1 MRKIVAAILALWAA
15 LSCTRTLLDGEYT
28 LTVLSTND
36 VHGTWF
42 DSTYVGNGIR
52 RSLFAVNHYVDSVR
66 AADGSGNVLVI
77 DVGDCLQGDNAAYYY
92 NYVDTVSRHLFPRLV
107 GYMKYDA
114 VVAGNHDIETGH
126 RVYDRVA
133 AQLDKEGVPFLG
145 GNVVRTDGKGSY
157 FPLYKVFKK
166 AGLKV
171 AVLGYENASIKSWLG
186 ESVWSGMDFIPIVD
200 VVQKDVDYVRAKEKP
215 DVVIAAMH
223 SATGKG
229 DGSVLEAEGMDVF
242 NQVKGV
248 DWVLCA
254 HDHVPFVE
262 SRDTC
267 AFINSGSHC
276 RFLGHG
282 KMKIKVEGGKVVSKT
297 FVTDLI
303 PVKAEMADPVMRE
316 AFRKEFLAVKAFTLK
331 DVGVLTDDIVTRES
345 YAGQSA
351 YTNVLHMLNLS
362 CGIADISMAAP
373 LTFNKTVKAGPLVFN
388 DLFTIYPFENQLYVI
403 RMTGEEIRRY
413 LEASYDRWICAPNP
427 HVIRMRSGD
436 NPRTGELR
444 WSFAG
449 TSYNF
454 DSAAGINYDV
464 DVTKP
469 FGSRI
474 IIKSM
479 ADGSPFCLDKTY
491 NVAMTSYRANGGGEL
506 LSEAGVEEDESRIV
520 ARFPEIRNILYD
532 YLIANGTLAP
542 YSFGAIL
549 GSWQFV
555 PEKARKQIAADL
567 QLLFP
572 DKSN

>member
-1 MRKIVAAILALWAA
+1 MRKILTAIIALAAA
-15 LSCTRTLLDGEYT
+15 LSCTRTLRDGEYT

-42 DSTYVGNGIR
+42 DSTYVGTGIR
-52 RSLFAVNHYVDSVR
+52 KSLFAVNHYVDSVR
-66 AADGSGNVLVI
+66 AADGKKNVLLI

-92 NYVDTVSRHLFPRLV
+92 NYVDTVSEHLFPRLI

-126 RVYDRVA
+126 GVYDRVA

-166 AGLKV
+166 SGLKV

-282 KMKIKVEGGKVVSKT
+282 KMHIKVEGGKVVSKT

-316 AFRKEFLAVKAFTLK
+316 AFRKEFIAVKEFTLK
-331 DVGVLTDDIVTRES
+331 EVGVLTDDIVTRES
-345 YAGQSA
+345 YTGQSA

-388 DLFTIYPFENQLYVI
+388 DLFTIYPFENQLYVVK
-403 RMTGEEIRRY
+403 MTGEEIRRY

-427 HVIRMRSGD
+427 HVIKMRAGD

-469 FGSRI
+469 AGNRI

-479 ADGSPFCLDKTY
+479 ADGSPFRLDKTY

-506 LSEAGVEEDESRIV
+506 LSEAGVEEDEARIV

-532 YLIANGTLAP
+532 YLMANGTLNP
-542 YSFGAIL
+542 YSFESIL

-555 PEKARKQIAADL
+555 PEKARKQIAADM

>member
-1 MRKIVAAILALWAA
+1 MRKPVTVILALLVA
-15 LSCTRTLLDGEYT
+15 LSCTRTLRDGEYT

-42 DSTYVGNGIR
+42 DSTYVGSGIR
-52 RSLFAVNHYVDSVR
+52 KSLFAVNTYVDSIR
-66 AADGSGNVLVI
+66 AADGPANVLLL

-92 NYVDTVSRHLFPRLV
+92 NYVDTVSEHLFPRLV
-107 GYMKYDA
+107 GYMGYDA
-114 VVAGNHDIETGH
+114 VIAGNHDIETGH
-126 RVYDRVA
+126 GVYDRVA
-133 AQLDKEGVPFLG
+133 AQLHRRGVPFLG

-171 AVLGYENASIKSWLG
+171 AVLGFENANIKSWLG
-186 ESVWSGMDFIPIVD
+186 ESAWSGMDFLPIVD
-200 VVQKDVDYVRAKEKP
+200 VIQQDVDYVRAKEKP

-254 HDHVPFVE
+254 HDHVPYVE

-276 RFLGHG
+276 RYLGHG
-282 KMKIKVEGGKVVSKT
+282 KMHLKVEGGKVVSRS
-297 FVTDLI
+297 FEAGLI
-303 PVKAEMADPVMRE
+303 PVKAQKADPAMRE
-316 AFRKEFLAVKAFTLK
+316 AFRKEFLAVKEFTLR
-331 DVGVLTDDIVTRES
+331 DVGVLTDDIRTRDS

-362 CGIADISMAAP
+362 CGVADISMAAP
-373 LTFNKTVKAGPLVFN
+373 LTFNKTIKAGPLVFN
-388 DLFTIYPFENQLYVI
+388 DLFTIYPFENQLYV
-403 RMTGEEIRRY
+403 MTMSGEEIRRY

-427 HVIRMRSGD
+427 HVIKIRSGD
-436 NPRTGELR
+436 NPRTGERR
-444 WSFAG
+444 WSFVG

-454 DSAAGINYDV
+454 DSAAGINYQV

-474 IIKSM
+474 IISSM
-479 ADGSPFCLDKTY
+479 ADGSPFRLDKTY
-491 NVAMTSYRANGGGEL
+491 NVAMTSYRANGGGGL
-506 LSEAGVEEDESRIV
+506 LAAAGVEEAESRIV
-520 ARFPEIRNILYD
+520 ARFPEIRIILYD
-532 YLIANGTLAP
+532 YLMATGTLSP
-542 YSFGAIL
+542 YAFGHIL

-555 PEKARKQIAADL
+555 PEKARKQIAADME
-567 QLLFP
+567 LLFP
-572 DKSN
+572 GNRK

>member
-1 MRKIVAAILALWAA
+1 MRKIVTAIIALAAA
-15 LSCTRTLLDGEYT
+15 LSCTRTLRDGEYT

-42 DSTYVGNGIR
+42 DSTYVGTGVR
-52 RSLFAVNHYVDSVR
+52 KSLFAVNHYVDSVR
-66 AADGSGNVLVI
+66 AADGKKNVLLI

-92 NYVDTVSRHLFPRLV
+92 NYVDTVSEHLFPRLV

-126 RVYDRVA
+126 GVYDRVA
-133 AQLDKEGVPFLG
+133 AQLNKEGVPFLG

-186 ESVWSGMDFIPIVD
+186 ESVWSGMDFMPIAD

-215 DVVIAAMH
+215 DVVIVAMH

-242 NQVKGV
+242 NQVRGV

-282 KMKIKVEGGKVVSKT
+282 KMKIKVEGGKVVSKSFET
-297 FVTDLI
+297 GLI
-303 PVKAEMADPVMRE
+303 PVNAKDADPVMRK
-316 AFRKEFLAVKAFTLK
+316 AFRKEFITVRDFTLK

-427 HVIRMRSGD
+427 HVIKMRAGD

-444 WSFAG
+444 WSFTG

-469 FGSRI
+469 FGSRR

-479 ADGSPFCLDKTY
+479 ADGSPFSLDKTY

-506 LSEAGVEEDESRIV
+506 LSEAGVEEDASRIV
-520 ARFPEIRNILYD
+520 ARFR
-532 YLIANGTLAP
+532 
-542 YSFGAIL
+542 
-549 GSWQFV
+549 
-555 PEKARKQIAADL
+555 
-567 QLLFP
+567 
-572 DKSN
+572 

>member
-1 MRKIVAAILALWAA
+1 MRKPVTAILALLAV
-15 LSCTRTLLDGEYT
+15 LSCTGNLRDGEYT

-42 DSTYVGNGIR
+42 DSTYVGGGVR

-66 AADGSGNVLVI
+66 KADGPGNVLLV

-92 NYVDTVSRHLFPRLV
+92 NYVDTVSEHLFPRLV

-126 RVYDRVA
+126 GVYDRVA
-133 AQLDKEGVPFLG
+133 AQLNKEGVPFLG

-171 AVLGYENASIKSWLG
+171 ALLGYENANIKAWLG
-186 ESVWSGMDFIPIVD
+186 ESQWSGMDFIPIAD

-229 DGSVLEAEGMDVF
+229 DGSALEAEGMYVF

-282 KMKIKVEGGKVVSKT
+282 KMHIKVEGGKVVSKT
-297 FVTDLI
+297 FESDLI
-303 PVKAEMADPVMRE
+303 PVNAKDADPVMRE
-316 AFRKEFLAVKAFTLK
+316 TFRKEFLAVKEFTLR

-351 YTNVLHMLNLS
+351 YTNVLHMLGLS

-373 LTFNKTVKAGPLVFN
+373 LTFNRTVKAGPLVFN

-403 RMTGEEIRRY
+403 KMTGEEIRRY

-427 HVIRMRSGD
+427 HVIKMRSGD

-454 DSAAGINYDV
+454 DSAAGINYQV

-474 IIKSM
+474 SIKSM
-479 ADGSPFCLDKTY
+479 ADGTPFSLDKTY
-491 NVAMTSYRANGGGEL
+491 NVAMTSYRANGGGGL
-506 LSEAGVEEDESRIV
+506 LEAAGVEEDEARIV

-532 YLIANGTLAP
+532 YLMENGTLSP
-542 YSFGAIL
+542 YSFDSIL

-555 PEKARKQIAADL
+555 PEKARKQIAADM

-572 DKSN
+572 DKG

>member
-1 MRKIVAAILALWAA
+1 MRKPVIAILTLLVA
-15 LSCTRTLLDGEYT
+15 LSCTRTLRDGEYT

-42 DSTYVGNGIR
+42 DSTYVGNGVR
-52 RSLFAVNHYVDSVR
+52 KSLFAINHYVDSVR
-66 AADGSGNVLVI
+66 QADGANNVLLL

-92 NYVDTVSRHLFPRLV
+92 NYVDTASEHLFPRLV

-114 VVAGNHDIETGH
+114 VIAGNHDIETGH
-126 RVYDRVA
+126 GVYDRVA
-133 AQLDKEGVPFLG
+133 AQLNKEGVPFLG

-171 AVLGYENASIKSWLG
+171 AVLGYENASIKDWLG
-186 ESVWSGMDFIPIVD
+186 ESVWSGMDFLPIVD
-200 VVQKDVDYVRAKEKP
+200 VIQKDVDFVRAKEKP

-229 DGSVLEAEGMDVF
+229 QGNVLEAEGMDVF
-242 NQVKGV
+242 NMVKGV
-248 DWVLCA
+248 DFVLCA
-254 HDHVPFVE
+254 HDHVPYVE
-262 SRDTC
+262 TRDTC
-267 AFINSGSHC
+267 AFINSGSHS

-282 KMKIKVEGGKVVSKT
+282 KMHLKVEGGKVVSKT
-297 FVTDLI
+297 FETDLI
-303 PVKAEMADPVMRE
+303 PVLAENADPAMRE
-316 AFRKEFLAVKAFTLK
+316 AFRNEFLMVKEFTLK

-403 RMTGEEIRRY
+403 TMTGEEVRRY

-427 HVIRMRSGD
+427 HVLKIRSGD
-436 NPRTGELR
+436 NPRTGERR
-444 WSFAG
+444 WSLVG

-479 ADGSPFCLDKTY
+479 AGGSPFSLDKTY
-491 NVAMTSYRANGGGEL
+491 NVAMTSYRANGGGGL
-506 LSEAGVEEDESRIV
+506 LAAAGVEEDGSRIV
-520 ARFPEIRNILYD
+520 ARLPEIRNILYD
-532 YLIANGTLAP
+532 YLMANGTLNP
-542 YSFGAIL
+542 YAFGSIL

-555 PEKARKQIAADL
+555 PEKARKQIAADME
-567 QLLFP
+567 LLFP
-572 DKSN
+572 SNGK